1 VTFLARTAYGLVA
14 LLELAALHAD
24 GGVLRAGEIARRQ
37 GIPERYLEQMLASLR
52 RAGLLRS
59 LRGPHGGYRLAR
71 PPEAIRI
78 SEVVH
83 CLEGD
88 AGAERS
94 AEPATAEFAV
104 VAGLEAA
111 LTRRRDELL
120 AGRTL
125 AELLKERELVGEAPV
140 MYFI

>member
-1 VTFLARTAYGLVA
+1 MAFRVKTAYGLVA

-24 GGVLRAGEIARRQ
+24 GGILRAGEIARRQ
-37 GIPERYLEQMLASLR
+37 GIPERYLEQMLTRLR
-52 RAGLLRS
+52 RGGLLRS

-83 CLEGD
+83 CLEGGD
-88 AGAERS
+88 GAGRA
-94 AEPATAEFAV
+94 ADPATAEFAV

-111 LTRRRDELL
+111 LARCRDELL

-125 AELLKERELVGEAPV
+125 AELLKEREQIGEAPL